1 MNQLYRQEEASQD
14 PLCQSPQAPA
24 GAPQLIGAY
33 LSCSLHYKNTK
44 MIMRCGSNESIVLK
58 KKIKITVPSAP
69 CCLLISLFKNVLP
82 NGFLE

>member
-1 MNQLYRQEEASQD
+1 MNQLYRQKEASQD

-44 MIMRCGSNESIVLK
+44 MMMSCGYNESFI
-58 KKIKITVPSAP
+58 
-69 CCLLISLFKNVLP
+69 LISFFKNKKNHSSFCHVQRVTLV
-82 NGFLE
+82 FF